1 MLIHKYLFDLEQGV
15 SLLLFLFNIYRR
27 YSQDQLDK
35 KNKRY
40 LKKKER
46 NKWFLFQD
54 NQSSNL
60 KIQTKIFSV
69 VFKLIQQSFRI

>member
-1 MLIHKYLFDLEQGV
+1 MKRTWMLIHKYLFDLEQGV

-46 NKWFLFQD
+46 NK
-54 NQSSNL
+54 
-60 KIQTKIFSV
+60 
-69 VFKLIQQSFRI
+69 